1 MKSLVLGA
9 VLIFFAFV
17 QFAKAQEISGQ
28 ILDSS
33 SKEPIPFATIIY
45 ASTRGVMS
53 NEEGK
58 FNIQANLDPAS
69 IITIS
74 SLGYEAKDLT
84 VSKINGQIVYLKS
97 QSIKLSDVFLSDKKL
112 SAEEII
118 EKVSEKVRGNYNFN
132 YTQKRFFFRESD
144 VNYVRQFD
152 MDIDESTI
160 PELNQALM
168 DSISNSI
175 PKMSDS
181 YREVLGDLYGNYEE
195 QKLDVLKAANLENP
209 QSKESFTKLSD
220 KLQSIFQKTFKKN
233 SYLKI
238 KSGWLGVKV
247 DTKELQDEIDGT
259 EEEEE
264 VKPEPT
270 PEELEKIKTTKRM
283 HLKQTTVS
291 DIKGLL
297 NSMFWKSDNTL
308 DIFEKS
314 RKYKFEVNGYVQ
326 IENAIAYVI
335 DFEPKRGADFKGRI
349 FVNTQDFGVYRIDF
363 ENVKDL
369 SSFRLLGIST
379 ASDVYRGK
387 MIFGKDENGKYN
399 PKYLEL
405 EKGESFGI
413 ERPLTIIEK
422 NKLVGGKR
430 KQNELDLDI
439 KIKVKQLN
447 KLQLI
452 VFENSNLET
461 LDFKNLENK
470 AEDFEYQKFKKYNPE
485 FWDGYNIIEPNAAI
499 KAFTAPQTED

>member
-1 MKSLVLGA
+1 MKSLVLSA
-9 VLIFFAFV
+9 VLTFFAFV
-17 QFAKAQEISGQ
+17 QIAKAKEISGQ
-28 ILDSS
+28 ILDFSN
-33 SKEPIPFATIIY
+33 KEPIPFATLVY
-45 ASTRGVMS
+45 ANERGVLA

-58 FNIQANLDPAS
+58 FNIQANLDPS
-69 IITIS
+69 TIISIS
-74 SLGYEAKDLT
+74 SIGYETKELPI
-84 VSKINGQIVYLKS
+84 SKVNGHIIYLKS
-97 QSIKLSDVFLSDKKL
+97 QSIQLNDVFLSDKML

-118 EKVSEKVRGNYNFN
+118 SKVSQNVRDNYNFN

-160 PELNQALM
+160 PELNQSLM
-168 DSISNSI
+168 DSISKSI

-181 YREVLGDLYGNYEE
+181 YREVLGDLYGNYAE
-195 QKLDVLKAANLENP
+195 QKLNVLKAANLENP
-209 QSKESFTKLSD
+209 KSRESLTELSD
-220 KLQSIFQKTFKKN
+220 KLQNIFQKTLKKN

-247 DTKELQDEIDGT
+247 DAEELRDELNEH
-259 EEEEE
+259 EEG
-264 VKPEPT
+264 VAIKPEPT
-270 PEELEKIKTTKRM
+270 AEELEKIKATKLKY
-283 HLKQTTVS
+283 LKQNTVS
-291 DIKGLL
+291 DINGLL
-297 NSMFWKSDNTL
+297 NAMFWKSDNTL
-308 DIFEKS
+308 DVFEKS

-326 IENAIAYVI
+326 IENVMAYVI
-335 DFEPKRGADFKGRI
+335 DFEPKRGGDFKGRI

-379 ASDVYRGK
+379 ASDVYSGK
-387 MIFGKDENGKYN
+387 MIFGKDEIGKYN
-399 PKYLEL
+399 AKYLEL
-405 EKGESFGI
+405 VKGESFGV

-422 NKLVGGKR
+422 NKLVAGKR

-452 VFENSNLET
+452 VFENSNLEAS
-461 LDFKNLENK
+461 DFKNFK
-470 AEDFEYQKFKKYNPE
+470 SKDEDFEYQKFTNYNPE

>member
-17 QFAKAQEISGQ
+17 QVVNAQEITGQ

-33 SKEPIPFATIIY
+33 SKEPIPFATIVY
-45 ASTRGVMS
+45 ANMRGVLT

-58 FNIQANLDPAS
+58 FNIHANLDSES
-69 IITIS
+69 IIAIS
-74 SLGYEAKDLT
+74 SLGYEAKDLR
-84 VSKINGQIVYLKS
+84 VSEINGQITYLKA
-97 QSIKLSDVFLSDKKL
+97 QSIQLSDVFLSDKKL

-118 EKVSEKVRGNYNFN
+118 EKVSEKIRDNYNFD
-132 YTQKRFFFRESD
+132 YTQKRFFFRES
-144 VNYVRQFD
+144 NTNHVRQFD

-195 QKLDVLKAANLENP
+195 QKLKVLKAANLENP
-209 QSKESFTKLSD
+209 QSRESLTELSD
-220 KLQSIFQKTFKKN
+220 KIQVIFQESFKKN

-247 DTKELQDEIDGT
+247 DAKELQDEFDGT

-264 VKPEPT
+264 VKPAPT
-270 PEELEKIKTTKRM
+270 PEELEKINATKLM
-283 HLKQTTVS
+283 NLKQTTVA

-297 NSMFWKSDNTL
+297 NSMFWNSDNTL
-308 DIFEKS
+308 DVINKS
-314 RKYKFEVNGYVQ
+314 RKYEFKVHGYVQ

-335 DFEPKRGADFKGRI
+335 DFKPKRGADFKGRI

-363 ENVKDL
+363 ENVKDI

-379 ASDVYRGK
+379 ASDIYRGK
-387 MIFGKDENGKYN
+387 MIFGKDENAKYN
-399 PKYLEL
+399 PKYIEL

-413 ERPLTIIEK
+413 DRPLTIIEK
-422 NKLVGGKR
+422 NKFVAGKM
-430 KQNELDLDI
+430 KQNEIDLDI

-447 KLQLI
+447 KLQLV
-452 VFENSNLET
+452 VFENSNIEAS
-461 LDFKNLENK
+461 DFINLENK
-470 AEDFEYQKFKKYNPE
+470 AADFEYQKFKKYNPE